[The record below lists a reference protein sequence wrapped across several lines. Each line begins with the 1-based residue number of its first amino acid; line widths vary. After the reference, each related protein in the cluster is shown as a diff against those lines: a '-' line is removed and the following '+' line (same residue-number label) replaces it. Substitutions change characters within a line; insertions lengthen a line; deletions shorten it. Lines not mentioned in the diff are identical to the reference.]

1 METYVIVQ
9 WPDVQSLM
17 DFDWFQDECHLI
29 SDENGV
35 EKYGSSAYFVPKSRI
50 DSLKS

>member
-29 SDENGV
+29 NDENGV
-35 EKYGSSAYFVPKSRI
+35 EKYGSSAYFVPKNRI